1 MFRHSKIPSEGILPL
16 PILEDYPK
24 GRRRNIGSNVCMPS
38 SSTLST
44 LPVFPSRAPFELF
57 SSRSLVLV
65 SLTVYH
71 ASCPAA
77 SRSRHPTL
85 PSEISAR
92 QHGVAIPPE
101 PLVSRHQN
109 SAVLQYRPDGTLN
122 NGEVYV
128 LRMVEDVDLD
138 LRNYESTSA

>member
-1 MFRHSKIPSEGILPL
+1 MLLVPRPLDRAILLYLRKSP
-16 PILEDYPK
+16 
-24 GRRRNIGSNVCMPS
+24 RV
-38 SSTLST
+38 
-44 LPVFPSRAPFELF
+44 SR
-57 SSRSLVLV
+57 V
-65 SLTVYH
+65 T
-71 ASCPAA
+71 
-77 SRSRHPTL
+77 
-85 PSEISAR
+85 
-92 QHGVAIPPE
+92 VAIPPE